1 MPLYEVLLLREDE
14 HELRLTD
21 RSLRIGQTLPIG
33 EERWLVQS
41 EEPPGRTDASA
52 RYICIRSDDT
62 K

>member
-21 RSLRIGQTLPIG
+21 RALQIGETLPIG

-41 EEPPGRTDASA
+41 EEPPERPDAA
-52 RYICIRSDDT
+52 VRYICIRPDDT